1 MSCHSLGL
9 LAPNSYEIDLS
20 NEVQNIDFGQRATKL
35 LEVKVGGL
43 K

>member
-20 NEVQNIDFGQRATKL
+20 NEVLETHFGQGAAKMS
-35 LEVKVGGL
+35 EVKVGV
-43 K
+43 